1 MPMVA
6 DERFANALLHTG
18 DVALYWR
25 MFDPTTPDRWPAPSV
40 SGGLRRYRPGSEIRL
55 AFHVSYVF
63 PYTEVPLLISR
74 LRAWNVSHEREL
86 PAEPREAQH
95 RRWADGDAEPAGAA
109 TRRQESQRDPTVEQ
123 EL

>member
-6 DERFANALLHTG
+6 AERFANALLHTG

-25 MFDPTTPDRWPAPSV
+25 MFDPTTPDRWPAPSLT
-40 SGGLRRYRPGSEIRL
+40 GGLRRYRPGSEIRL
-55 AFHVSYVF
+55 AFHVGYVF
-63 PYTEVPLLISR
+63 PFAEVPLLISR
-74 LRAWNVSHEREL
+74 LRAWSVSPEREL
-86 PAEPREAQH
+86 AEWREAQY
-95 RRWADGDAEPAGAA
+95 RRWAGGDAELAGAA